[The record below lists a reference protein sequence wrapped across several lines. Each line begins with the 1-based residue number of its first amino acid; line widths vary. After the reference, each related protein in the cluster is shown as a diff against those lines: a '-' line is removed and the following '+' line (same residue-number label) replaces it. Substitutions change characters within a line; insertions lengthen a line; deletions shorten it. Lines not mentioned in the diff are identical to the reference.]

1 MNWEVKAL
9 GENTFTT
16 NFPSTDELERMVR
29 VGTVVAKCTVAK
41 MDFETKSNP
50 NVFKYEIP
58 KVWVQFRGLPDDLLE
73 FPIVWAVGS
82 ILGVTR
88 KVDMKFVKAH
98 EMGRIQVAVLDP
110 GLVPDLVDIV
120 IGDFVYELQF
130 RVENSD
136 SESSPRPIDMD
147 LDFDPNSDA
156 EEEKNKEEEGE
167 KSNDDNKKED
177 VEERKSKAGS
187 GSAPPKM
194 GRQAVLSP
202 RTNNVSIVVTRKDK
216 PTVVLQPS
224 GDGNNGAWMTVPIGP
239 AAGQPKISA
248 QGIQLQ

>member
-1 MNWEVKAL
+1 
-9 GENTFTT
+9 
-16 NFPSTDELERMVR
+16 
-29 VGTVVAKCTVAK
+29 
-41 MDFETKSNP
+41 
-50 NVFKYEIP
+50 
-58 KVWVQFRGLPDDLLE
+58 
-73 FPIVWAVGS
+73 
-82 ILGVTR
+82 
-88 KVDMKFVKAH
+88 MKFVKAH
-98 EMGRIQVAVLDP
+98 EMGRIQVAVLDS

-130 RVENSD
+130 RVNSD

-202 RTNNVSIVVTRKDK
+202 MTDNVSTVVTRKDT
-216 PTVVLQPS
+216 PIVVLQPS

>member
-1 MNWEVKAL
+1 
-9 GENTFTT
+9 
-16 NFPSTDELERMVR
+16 MVR

-50 NVFKYEIP
+50 TVFKYEIP
-58 KVWVQFRGLPDDLLE
+58 KVWVQFRGLLDDLLE

-110 GLVPDLVDIV
+110 SLVPDLVDIV

-136 SESSPRPIDMD
+136 SESSPSPIDMD

-167 KSNDDNKKED
+167 KSNDNNKKEV
-177 VEERKSKAGS
+177 VEERKSKARF

-202 RTNNVSIVVTRKDK
+202 RTDNVSTVVTRKDT
-216 PTVVLQPS
+216 PTAVL
-224 GDGNNGAWMTVPIGP
+224 
-239 AAGQPKISA
+239 
-248 QGIQLQ
+248 

>member
-1 MNWEVKAL
+1 
-9 GENTFTT
+9 
-16 NFPSTDELERMVR
+16 
-29 VGTVVAKCTVAK
+29 
-41 MDFETKSNP
+41 
-50 NVFKYEIP
+50 
-58 KVWVQFRGLPDDLLE
+58 
-73 FPIVWAVGS
+73 
-82 ILGVTR
+82 
-88 KVDMKFVKAH
+88 MKFVKAR

-136 SESSPRPIDMD
+136 SESSPSPIDMD

-177 VEERKSKAGS
+177 VEERKSKTGS

-202 RTNNVSIVVTRKDK
+202 STNNGSTVVTRKDK
-216 PTVVLQPS
+216 PTVVL
-224 GDGNNGAWMTVPIGP
+224 
-239 AAGQPKISA
+239 
-248 QGIQLQ
+248 